1 MKKLCGSK
9 LKINSRVYEISNNL
23 QNVFSDTSDKSLKKL
38 DDVDRVQN
46 RNMLKSPIYDSYK
59 PGPGETK

>member
-1 MKKLCGSK
+1 MKKLGGNK

-46 RNMLKSPIYDSYK
+46 KNMLKSPNYDSYK
-59 PGPGETK
+59 LGPGETK